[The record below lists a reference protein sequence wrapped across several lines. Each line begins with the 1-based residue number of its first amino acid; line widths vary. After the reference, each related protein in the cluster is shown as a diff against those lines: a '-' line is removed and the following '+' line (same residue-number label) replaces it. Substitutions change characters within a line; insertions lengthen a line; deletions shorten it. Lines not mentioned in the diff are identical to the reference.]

1 MSDAREAAK
10 KGLGLS
16 VAAVGHAR
24 GWFRWQTDRH
34 ACREVARL
42 GPPPL
47 RTADA
52 ERRAA

>member
-1 MSDAREAAK
+1 MSGAREAAK

-16 VAAVGHAR
+16 VAAVEHAR
-24 GWFRWQTDRH
+24 WWFRWQTDRH
-34 ACREVARL
+34 AYREVAGLR
-42 GPPPL
+42 PQPV